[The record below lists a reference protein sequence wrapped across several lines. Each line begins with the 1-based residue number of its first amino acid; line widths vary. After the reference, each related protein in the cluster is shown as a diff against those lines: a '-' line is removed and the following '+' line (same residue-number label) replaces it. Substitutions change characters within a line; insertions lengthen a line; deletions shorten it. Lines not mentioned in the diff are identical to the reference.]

1 MDDLAAF
8 IHDCNRPAGVV
19 PHLMKQSASEFR
31 CGLVSRSLCCQRV
44 GQIDALIVP
53 HEVVLR
59 AQMEEVARYLSL
71 RIIST
76 LICNCRPTQDI
87 SGRGET

>member
-1 MDDLAAF
+1 
-8 IHDCNRPAGVV
+8 
-19 PHLMKQSASEFR
+19 MKQSASEFR
-31 CGLVSRSLCCQRV
+31 CGLVSRSLGCQRV

-59 AQMEEVARYLSL
+59 AQVEEVARYLSL

-87 SGRGET
+87 SGLGET